1 MAKKGIVVNTYIDY
15 ASLFRDVVIDIISL
29 YLFAYKT
36 IYLRSRNKELF
47 VICSL
52 INIFMLLVIMALVRT
67 AFSVAAGFGL
77 FGLLSI
83 LTLRSEPFTKGE
95 MAYMFGG
102 IALAVINGS
111 GIPDLVFVFMAN
123 AMIVLSTAVMSS
135 WLVESSASIAVTL
148 DRIDPDALN
157 NHSVMK
163 DKLRTMFNIDVSD
176 FDLKR
181 VDYVRD
187 VMEIKV
193 AYFVDPADK
202 PGSANQERPYA
213 QTVRQ
218 LVRGA
223 LPIPTSTNDPQ

>member
-1 MAKKGIVVNTYIDY
+1 MNTYVDY
-15 ASLFRDVVIDIISL
+15 PSLFRDVGIDILSL
-29 YLFAYKT
+29 YLFSYKT
-36 IYLRSRNKELF
+36 LYRRSHNRELF

-52 INIFMLLVIMALVRT
+52 VNIFMLLVIMALVRT

-102 IALAVINGS
+102 IALAVINGP
-111 GIPDLVFVFMAN
+111 GIPDFVFVLTAN
-123 AMIVLSTAVMSS
+123 TMIVLSAALMSS
-135 WLVESSASIAVTL
+135 WLIVSSASIAVTL

-163 DKLRTMFNIDVSD
+163 DKLRMMFNVDVSD

-193 AYFVDPADK
+193 AYLVDPADRS
-202 PGSANQERPYA
+202 GSANQGRPFP
-213 QTVRQ
+213 QTAGQ
-218 LVRGA
+218 LVHGA
-223 LPIPTSTNDPQ
+223 LPLPTSTNDPP